1 MEEAKEWNI
10 SPNEIQTSFDVVN
23 LYPSVPIDEAVAVII
38 EILNNDIDDLRKRT
52 KLTLTDIQKL
62 IELCLSS
69 NYFIFDNPVRVLK
82 NSGPIGLALMIVIS
96 EAFLQRLEEKAI
108 QETLATNLAPLTYRR
123 YVDDSH
129 ARFETVHQSHS
140 FLNILNKQNRAIQYT
155 MEKEDQS
162 QKLNFLDVTIINTGA
177 GKIEFKIH
185 RKNAITNVQIKPHSF
200 VNSSLIRDIFKGFVS
215 RAKRLCSGKYLDED
229 LNFLVDMFVENGHGQ
244 NYLNSIINENK
255 HQAPNTENK
264 DSNIVQLPWIPL
276 IGPKIRKELQKTGCK
291 VIFTSATKLKNIL
304 CNNKSK
310 LLLNSYPG
318 VYELS
323 CDCGGKYIGE
333 TKKRVLTRSI
343 EHQEDIM
350 TGKWEVSG
358 TTEHSKDCHG
368 RFNWLHPKT
377 LAKLSIIH
385 KRKIR
390 ESLEINNLETKAEY
404 DKSIKV
410 LNRDRGNIVNTN
422 SWKPL
427 FRKIN
432 MVRHANVM
440 K

>member
-1 MEEAKEWNI
+1 M
-10 SPNEIQTSFDVVN
+10 
-23 LYPSVPIDEAVAVII
+23 
-38 EILNNDIDDLRKRT
+38 
-52 KLTLTDIQKL
+52 KLTLVDIQKL
-62 IELCLSS
+62 IKLCLSS
-69 NYFIFDNPVRVLK
+69 NYFILDNRVRVLN
-82 NSGPIGLALMIVIS
+82 NSGPIGLALMVVIS
-96 EAFLQRLEEKAI
+96 EVFLRRLEDKAI
-108 QETLATNLAPLTYRR
+108 QEALATNLALLTYKR

-129 ARFETVHQSHS
+129 ARFETVHQSYS

-162 QKLNFLDVTIINTGA
+162 QKLNFLDVTFINTRA
-177 GKIEFKIH
+177 EKYEFKIY

-200 VNSSLIRDIFKGFVS
+200 VNPSLIRGIFKGFVS

-229 LNFLVDMFVENGHGQ
+229 LNFLVDMFVEKGHDR

-255 HQAPNTENK
+255 HQTPNTENK
-264 DSNIVQLPWIPL
+264 DSNIVQLPWIP
-276 IGPKIRKELQKTGCK
+276 IVGPKIRKELQKTGCK

-304 CNNKSK
+304 CSNKSK
-310 LLLNSYPG
+310 LLPNSYPG

-323 CDCGGKYIGE
+323 CDCWGQIHWRN
-333 TKKRVLTRSI
+333 KKRVFTRSI
-343 EHQEDIM
+343 EHQEDSM
-350 TGKWEVSG
+350 TGKWEASG
-358 TTEHSKDCHG
+358 ATEHSKDCHG
-368 RFNWLHPKT
+368 RFNWLHPQT
-377 LAKLSIIH
+377 LAKLSNIH
-385 KRKIR
+385 ERKIR

-410 LNRDRGNIVNTN
+410 VNRDRGNIVNTN